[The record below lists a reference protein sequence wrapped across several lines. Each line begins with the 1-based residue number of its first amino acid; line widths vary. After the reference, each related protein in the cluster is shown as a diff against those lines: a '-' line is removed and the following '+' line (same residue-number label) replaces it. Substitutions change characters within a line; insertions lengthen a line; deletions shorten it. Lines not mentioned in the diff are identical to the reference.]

1 MIVYNKLTEP
11 INFSISRYKIE
22 QLPTLLKWA
31 NLFGDLMNS
40 LVHTG
45 HKIMI
50 MIWVKRIID
59 LYKIKANMVL
69 FLECDDTTHNSNKIL
84 RGAFYKEEKSLYE
97 NITFYG
103 HK

>member
-31 NLFGDLMNS
+31 NLFGDLMTS

-50 MIWVKRIID
+50 MTWVKRIIY
-59 LYKIKANMVL
+59 LYKRTANMVL
-69 FLECDDTTHNSNKIL
+69 FLECDDKTTQFK
-84 RGAFYKEEKSLYE
+84 
-97 NITFYG
+97 
-103 HK
+103 